1 MKVICKWCGKT
12 TELEGNEP
20 DKLTVCTKCLGEIV
34 EAMPEETR
42 NNPHITIVG
51 LSGDKP
57 LPKC

>member
-1 MKVICKWCGKT
+1 MKIICKWCGKVV
-12 TELEGNEP
+12 ELEGDEP
-20 DKLTVCTKCLGEIV
+20 DKLTVCTKCLEEVV